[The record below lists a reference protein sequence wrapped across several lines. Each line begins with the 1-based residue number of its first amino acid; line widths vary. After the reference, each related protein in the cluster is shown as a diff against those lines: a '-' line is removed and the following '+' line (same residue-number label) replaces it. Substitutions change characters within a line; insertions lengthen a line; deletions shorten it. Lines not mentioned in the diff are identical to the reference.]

1 MSVSLGRL
9 EKIPLRDAWQ
19 SEARD
24 FTPWLAEVDNLA
36 VLADSVG
43 LDIELEGTEKA
54 VGAFRAD
61 ILCKEVGTERLVLIE
76 NQIERTDHTHLGQ
89 LLTYAAGLDTAV
101 VCWVASRFTDEHRA
115 VLDWLNDITDD
126 RFAFFGLE
134 IELWRIGTSL
144 PAPRFNVVC
153 EPNDWTRAISEKA
166 ADVRRGEPRSI
177 HINQVAYW
185 EAFGAVLDERG
196 SELKRKTRAPRSGF
210 CTFASDAT
218 KDWRLSAYRDVSAR
232 VIGVH
237 LGIYNRKRIAAP
249 LFRTLEEDREQIE
262 AELGFAVEWRKN
274 KNSGS
279 FSLVSRLHDC
289 DPLDE
294 CDWQRQHEW
303 LASHLTT
310 MWRVLEPRI
319 DTFQPLETVESAS

>member
-1 MSVSLGRL
+1 MPVRL
-9 EKIPLRDAWQ
+9 HPTF
-19 SEARD
+19 SC
-24 FTPWLAEVDNLA
+24 FVVGCA
-36 VLADSVG
+36 VLA
-43 LDIELEGTEKA
+43 
-54 VGAFRAD
+54 
-61 ILCKEVGTERLVLIE
+61 
-76 NQIERTDHTHLGQ
+76 
-89 LLTYAAGLDTAV
+89 LLSACSSGSRGPAAGRDGPGDGRDVSQVPDAV
-101 VCWVASRFTDEHRA
+101 
-115 VLDWLNDITDD
+115 
-126 RFAFFGLE
+126 
-134 IELWRIGTSL
+134 
-144 PAPRFNVVC
+144 PRV
-153 EPNDWTRAISEKA
+153 
-166 ADVRRGEPRSI
+166 EPRSRGG
-177 HINQVAYW
+177 NPASYVV
-185 EAFGAVLDERG
+185 FGKRYYTMDSSAGYRKRGIASWYGSKFHGRRTSNGEVYDMYAMSAAHKELPIPTYVEVTNLENVVNEFLDYTREIRLEIRPVDVG
-196 SELKRKTRAPRSGF
+196 QFFSELLATYGDWGHRK
-210 CTFASDAT
+210 
-218 KDWRLSAYRDVSAR
+218 
-232 VIGVH
+232 IGVH